1 MVVGIGGFRDIGDP
15 NDPRR
20 RRGAAPQSV
29 NVPGLP
35 APTSAI
41 IPGAS
46 PLANQVLN
54 EVLNDPDAPRIVRP
68 EIIEAPRREGS
79 GRRTRLGQKIENAKT
94 STGFDPR
101 RRREETQIGK
111 LIAEGEGIE
120 VMRDPRM
127 RRGVGRF
134 DTSPAVDAAQFTRSP
149 ADNAQGPNVP
159 TIYKDFLLG
168 LPRETGTTEKGVDQT
183 LYYGLTTSDD
193 PTKGSL
199 SGKKPVDYV
208 PYGSVMVPKVQRT
221 GQYVAPKGPN
231 RGEMEYS
238 TMYPGDVVLSRDTDL
253 DNVYTSGQFEELG
266 LGELAQELEYK
277 YTTPLMGES
286 GLVQAAQE
294 GRFIDIA
301 DLPPEEVAPYLDKKG
316 NPGTFVG
323 KLAVVDAR
331 ASAKTGTTV
340 TTLEPVFI
348 AKDKAGGD
356 QLTTARTV
364 PDQTDVFNQVV
375 TGREPLYRIGLP
387 TKYDSDKI
395 DEELRPFLPGREVGV
410 AKKGARANVGIGLVQ
425 QAAQK
430 GAKFFLPAES
440 PGESPI
446 PAPME
451 AIDGTRKLL
460 MLRPDGSETM
470 LFPRVDNQGNPI
482 GTYRV
487 DDAYQKRYEG
497 PGVMNTYKPAQI
509 GAGREETQLNYYDQS
524 DNRVLGEEG
533 AVSHTSFLE
542 QLKKGVRMLQ
552 PDTADAYKGVIA
564 PMLLR
569 GEITMEQLEAE
580 VPAMRPGTVARQM
593 LDQAVTELAV
603 QSERAAPQFAPSTLE
618 TEAVR
623 GDVIDPERAVTE
635 GDAYDAG
642 LTMSRSELEG
652 VPTTEREQR
661 MNDRVLAA
669 LGIQDSGAIGLRPSE
684 MAPAQ
689 AAYVADVMRRN
700 RSEGSA
706 ERLDFQKRGVDSI
719 YTEYP
724 ALAAELAREARRN
737 PGEGGRVTK
746 GDLMGGP
753 VRVVQEG
760 TGERIGSA
768 VDRETAGFA
777 RALRDYYQGQAQ
789 GLPYAQDREDDP
801 ITYREVAANIGSQDP
816 DVQEQAMRDMTGII
830 RARQEMGQ
838 NVDQRPE
845 MGEYLNAPSGQVQR
859 APSLRERARQAAMRL
874 GLL

>member
-1 MVVGIGGFRDIGDP
+1 
-15 NDPRR
+15 
-20 RRGAAPQSV
+20 
-29 NVPGLP
+29 
-35 APTSAI
+35 
-41 IPGAS
+41 
-46 PLANQVLN
+46 
-54 EVLNDPDAPRIVRP
+54 
-68 EIIEAPRREGS
+68 
-79 GRRTRLGQKIENAKT
+79 
-94 STGFDPR
+94 
-101 RRREETQIGK
+101 
-111 LIAEGEGIE
+111 
-120 VMRDPRM
+120 
-127 RRGVGRF
+127 
-134 DTSPAVDAAQFTRSP
+134 
-149 ADNAQGPNVP
+149 
-159 TIYKDFLLG
+159 
-168 LPRETGTTEKGVDQT
+168 
-183 LYYGLTTSDD
+183 
-193 PTKGSL
+193 
-199 SGKKPVDYV
+199 
-208 PYGSVMVPKVQRT
+208 
-221 GQYVAPKGPN
+221 
-231 RGEMEYS
+231 
-238 TMYPGDVVLSRDTDL
+238 
-253 DNVYTSGQFEELG
+253 
-266 LGELAQELEYK
+266 
-277 YTTPLMGES
+277 
-286 GLVQAAQE
+286 
-294 GRFIDIA
+294 
-301 DLPPEEVAPYLDKKG
+301 
-316 NPGTFVG
+316 
-323 KLAVVDAR
+323 
-331 ASAKTGTTV
+331 
-340 TTLEPVFI
+340 
-348 AKDKAGGD
+348 
-356 QLTTARTV
+356 
-364 PDQTDVFNQVV
+364 
-375 TGREPLYRIGLP
+375 
-387 TKYDSDKI
+387 
-395 DEELRPFLPGREVGV
+395 
-410 AKKGARANVGIGLVQ
+410 
-425 QAAQK
+425 
-430 GAKFFLPAES
+430 
-440 PGESPI
+440 
-446 PAPME
+446 
-451 AIDGTRKLL
+451 
-460 MLRPDGSETM
+460 
-470 LFPRVDNQGNPI
+470 
-482 GTYRV
+482 
-487 DDAYQKRYEG
+487 
-497 PGVMNTYKPAQI
+497 
-509 GAGREETQLNYYDQS
+509 
-524 DNRVLGEEG
+524 
-533 AVSHTSFLE
+533 
-542 QLKKGVRMLQ
+542 
-552 PDTADAYKGVIA
+552 
-564 PMLLR
+564 
-569 GEITMEQLEAE
+569 MEQLEAE

-618 TEAVR
+618 TEAIR
-623 GDVIDPERAVTE
+623 GEVIDPERVVTE